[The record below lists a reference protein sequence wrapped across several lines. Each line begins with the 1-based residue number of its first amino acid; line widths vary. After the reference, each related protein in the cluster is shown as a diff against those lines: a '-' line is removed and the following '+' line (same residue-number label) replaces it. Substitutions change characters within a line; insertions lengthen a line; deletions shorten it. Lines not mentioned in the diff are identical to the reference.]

1 MTATPDLSRYR
12 RPLIF
17 GGSFDPPHVAHVTLP
32 AAAAEAI
39 NADVVA
45 YVPAAR
51 PPHKLDLK
59 QTDATHRIEMLRL
72 ALADRPDTVVLTD
85 EIDRAADGRPSYTV
99 ETLEALQ
106 PRFADGAVMRLLI
119 GTDQVAIFDSWHRGD
134 RIVELAEPVVM
145 MRPPAQRGSLPG
157 VWRGRVV
164 EVPET
169 DVSSTEVRRRLAA
182 GEPTDGLLHPEVA
195 AYIAEHGLYRAP
207 AAGR

>member
-1 MTATPDLSRYR
+1 MPANPDLSRYR

-17 GGSFDPPHVAHVTLP
+17 GGSFDPPHVAHLTLP
-32 AAAAEAI
+32 AAVAEAI
-39 NADVVA
+39 DADVVA

-59 QTDATHRIEMLRL
+59 QTDATHRVAMLRL
-72 ALADRPDTVVLTD
+72 VLADRPDAVVLTD

-99 ETLEALQ
+99 ETLEALR
-106 PRFADGAVMRLLI
+106 PRFAQDAVMRLLI

-145 MRPPAQRGSLPG
+145 MRPPTCSDSLPG
-157 VWRGRVV
+157 AWRGRVV

-182 GEPTDGLLHPEVA
+182 GKPTDGLLHPGVA
-195 AYIAEHGLYRAP
+195 AYIAEHGLYDA
-207 AAGR
+207 ATAGR